1 MAVKLLLIRHGE
13 SEGNVNRKFCGFQD
27 VKLTK
32 KGIWQAKRLAQRLR
46 EVKVDAVYCSN
57 LSRARHTAE
66 IVFQNR
72 GMNINIVPQ
81 LKEINFGVW
90 EGLTFEEVKLKFG
103 YGEYFNSWPENI
115 DVKAVIPQGESI
127 IELNER
133 VTKALNEILD
143 KHNAK
148 KNDETIAIVCHG
160 GTIRVI
166 LSNALNIGLD
176 KIWNI
181 GQDSTALNVIN
192 YYDHS
197 AFVNL
202 INDSAHLEDWWEKS
216 LNQKTEKNKNE

>member
-13 SEGNVNRKFCGFQD
+13 SEANIDRKFSGFQD
-27 VKLTK
+27 VKLTE

-81 LKEINFGVW
+81 LKEINFGAW
-90 EGLTFEEVKLKFG
+90 EGLTYEEVRLKFG
-103 YGEYFNSWPENI
+103 YGEDFSSWPGNI
-115 DVKAVIPQGESI
+115 DVKTVIPQGESI
-127 IELNER
+127 VKLNAR
-133 VTKALNEILD
+133 VIKALNEILN
-143 KHNAK
+143 KHLAG

-166 LSNALNIGLD
+166 LANALNINLG

-181 GQDSTALNVIN
+181 GQGSTALNEIN
-192 YYDHS
+192 YYNHTP
-197 AFVNL
+197 FVNL
-202 INDSAHLEDWWEKS
+202 INDMAHLEDWREKD
-216 LNQKTEKNKNE
+216 LDKIEGNNKK